1 MKLSWLGMRTSA
13 ILLLTFILILGFSS
27 SFVTAAPTVQGVT
40 VSKSGDHTILT
51 LEINQTVGAGCY
63 ECELDVEYDEAYG
76 VVTAVAVKL
85 DGGEPI
91 VQNVTASANAVI
103 TVIFDLGVLE
113 GRPQAEISM
122 YTQGEGWTPWFEP
135 FEVPEFTLVPVV
147 LLFVA
152 LTLSVVLLKLRRN
165 SIVSCNRKNG

>member
-1 MKLSWLGMRTSA
+1 MKMSWRGIDINA
-13 ILLLTFILILGFSS
+13 ILLLTFILILGFSPS
-27 SFVTAAPTVQGVT
+27 VVRAPPTLHSVI
-40 VSKSGDHTILT
+40 VSKSGDRTILT
-51 LEINQTVGAGCY
+51 LEINQTVWEGCQ
-63 ECELDVEYDEAYG
+63 ECGDYMPVNY

-91 VQNVTASANAVI
+91 IQNITANENAVI

-113 GRPQAEISM
+113 SRPQAEISIC
-122 YTQGEGWTPWFEP
+122 TERGGWNPWFEP

-165 SIVSCNRKNG
+165 LIISCNRKNG